1 MQLAQEERPFKSGF
15 VTVIGRPNV
24 GKSTLVN
31 SLVGRK
37 VAIISPKPQTTR
49 HRLRAVLTRPEA
61 QIVFVD
67 TPGIHKPRH
76 RLGEIMVEAALQTL
90 SDVDVI
96 LFVVEGDKP
105 LGPGDQAVI
114 DRLRG
119 VKTPVILVINK
130 VDRVAKP
137 KLLPLIDEMRHR
149 YPFAEIVPV
158 SALNGDNLDRLVET
172 LIRYLPEGPPYFPAD
187 MVSDQPERMLLSEL
201 VREKILHLTA
211 QEVPHSVAVVVE
223 EMAERPNG
231 VTLVRAT
238 IYVERDSQKA
248 ILIGQGGQML
258 KRIGR
263 TAREEIEELL
273 GVKVFLELWV
283 KVRPKWRQD
292 ERYLREFGYGQE
304 Y

>member
-1 MQLAQEERPFKSGF
+1 MKLAQEERPFKSGF

-67 TPGIHKPRH
+67 TPGIHKPQH

-90 SDVDVI
+90 NDVDVV
-96 LFVVEGDKP
+96 LFVMEADKP
-105 LGPGDQAVI
+105 PGPGDEAVI
-114 DRLRG
+114 DRLKG

-137 KLLPLIDEMRHR
+137 KLLPLIDGMRHR

-158 SALNGDNLDRLVET
+158 SALKGDNLERLVET
-172 LIRYLPEGPPYFPAD
+172 LIRYLPDGPPYFPED
-187 MVSDQPERMLLSEL
+187 MVSDQPERVLLAEL
-201 VREKILHLTA
+201 VREKVLHLTA
-211 QEVPHSVAVVVE
+211 QEVPHSVAVVIE
-223 EMAERPNG
+223 EIAERPNG

-248 ILIGQGGQML
+248 ILIGQGGRML

-263 TAREEIEELL
+263 AAREEIEGQL

-283 KVRPKWRQD
+283 KVRPKWRED

-304 Y
+304 F

>member
-172 LIRYLPEGPPYFPAD
+172 VIRYLPEGPPYFPAD
-187 MVSDQPERMLLSEL
+187 MVSDQPERMLLAEL